1 MATTTQQ
8 GSAWAHV
15 PWATAGLMVL
25 MLVSL
30 SGCDQTAAERDRRV
44 AVEQQAIVQYSA
56 KVPDAD
62 RHQGAFADEWRK
74 INELKELKAYKA
86 GMATKVLPA
95 LETYVAVLKMMPA
108 QTEDL
113 KRIHGL
119 MTEGYDDAVVA
130 FKAFLADL
138 DDSNVEAKYRVLLEA
153 MEKVSHAERRYQK
166 DLATYY
172 AKNRVQMSAA
182 DTGSGRASEGEPAP
196 SPTPNGEAAPSPSP

>member
-1 MATTTQQ
+1 MATKTQS

-15 PWATAGLMVL
+15 PWAAAALVALLM
-25 MLVSL
+25 MSL
-30 SGCDQTAAERDRRV
+30 SGCDQTGAERDRRV
-44 AVEQQAIVQYSA
+44 IVEQQAIVQYSA

-74 INELKELKAYKA
+74 VNELKELKAYKE

-108 QTEDL
+108 ETADL

-119 MTEGYDDAVVA
+119 MTAGYDDAVVA

-138 DDSNVEAKYRVLLEA
+138 DDSSVEAKYRVLLEA

-172 AKNRVQMSAA
+172 AKNRVQMSTA
-182 DTGSGRASEGEPAP
+182 DTGSERASNGEEPPSPAP
-196 SPTPNGEAAPSPSP
+196 